1 VFSYLCWIKGLY
13 LQKRK
18 REARDFLKQESIAS
32 MLNGLLRRAKM
43 TDMMDEYKK
52 IILEETK
59 YLPDIDL
66 SRP

>member
-1 VFSYLCWIKGLY
+1 
-13 LQKRK
+13 
-18 REARDFLKQESIAS
+18 

-59 YLPDIDL
+59 YLPDMNVTDITL
-66 SRP
+66 SS